1 MVQEKITIKISSYEK
16 RMLYD
21 LKDRIDK
28 LNEGELSLAG
38 DILLSNL
45 K

>member
-1 MVQEKITIKISSYEK
+1 MAETTITIKISAYEK

-21 LKDRIDK
+21 MKDRVDK
-28 LNEGELSLAG
+28 LNDGELSLAG

>member
-1 MVQEKITIKISSYEK
+1 MVKVTLELSAYEK

-21 LKDRIDK
+21 MKDRVDK